1 MGKSASDGSLVPGA
15 FRAGD
20 PDLEG
25 ELEDLRN
32 RVEDLEKVIV
42 KFSRTERMIEQLRPL
57 LRTMTQL
64 MAQLVEAV
72 KQLDVD
78 EE

>member
-1 MGKSASDGSLVPGA
+1 MSDEESRIRIA
-15 FRAGD
+15 
-20 PDLEG
+20 DLEG
-25 ELEDLRN
+25 ELEDLRS
-32 RVEDLEKVIV
+32 RVADLEKVIV
-42 KFSRTERMIEQLRPL
+42 KFSRTERTIEQLRPL
-57 LRTMTQL
+57 FRAMTQL